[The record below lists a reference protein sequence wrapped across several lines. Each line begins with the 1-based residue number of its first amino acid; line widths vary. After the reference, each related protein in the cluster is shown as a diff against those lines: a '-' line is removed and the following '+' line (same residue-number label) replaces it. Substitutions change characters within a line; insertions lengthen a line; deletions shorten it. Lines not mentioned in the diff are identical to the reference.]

1 MVSVQV
7 LDTKTYRVRVFPSMS
22 DAARCHRLDV
32 RTLLNR
38 IYRHGAVA
46 YGRYIFREE
55 EPTGAPWPSLK
66 SVAVYKI
73 SPVRKNT
80 RWRWWFVSLTEYNN
94 VDKIGVVFNAPTLA
108 ELAKP
113 VAKLT
118 LSVKTGQGQEIT
130 IRGITHG
137 RLSVA
142 CSRSA
147 GAGNNWMVFKT
158 DKTVTELTEELLET
172 PRRTYLA
179 NKLQASRKITR
190 GGKTI
195 YAGKNAM
202 VLSRWSGYNY
212 QVLAKLLS
220 NHSHVVTESQVMEA
234 CDAVSLKL

>member
-7 LDTKTYRVRVFPSMS
+7 LDTKTWRVRVFQSMS
-22 DAARCHRLDV
+22 DAARHHRLDV

-38 IYRHGAVA
+38 IYRHGVVA
-46 YGRYIFREE
+46 HGRYIFREE
-55 EPTGAPWPSLK
+55 ETDGAPWPSLK

-73 SPVRKNT
+73 SPVRKNN

-113 VAKLT
+113 VANLA
-118 LSVKTGQGQEIT
+118 LLVKTGQGQEIT
-130 IRGITHG
+130 IQGITHG

-142 CSRSA
+142 CSRSD

-158 DKTVTELTEELLET
+158 DKTVTELTEEHLAT
-172 PRRTYLA
+172 PRRKYLA

-195 YAGKNAM
+195 YAGKDAM

-212 QVLAKLLS
+212 QVLAKLLREH
-220 NHSHVVTESQVMEA
+220 NNVVTEAQVREA
-234 CDAVSLKL
+234 CYAVSFKL